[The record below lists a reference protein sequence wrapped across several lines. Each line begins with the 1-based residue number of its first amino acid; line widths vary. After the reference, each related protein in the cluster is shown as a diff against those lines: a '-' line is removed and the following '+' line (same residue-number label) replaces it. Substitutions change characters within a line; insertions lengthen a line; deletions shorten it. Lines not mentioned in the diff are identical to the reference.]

1 MSILNKSKFKKAT
14 LEIASKRHHK
24 FTRVSEEFINRA
36 EYMLTSWLMNHI
48 GQLPSKGKTI
58 K

>member
-1 MSILNKSKFKKAT
+1 MSILNKAKFKRTT

-24 FTRVSEEFINRA
+24 FTRVSEEFISRA
-36 EYMLTSWLMNHI
+36 EHMLTSWLLSHI
-48 GQLPSKGKTI
+48 NQLPSKGKTI